1 MDIFERASR
10 DKLRFPSNV
19 GGLSTEQLW
28 DLPLTAKNPATLNLD
43 TLARGAHRDLKELE
57 EGSFVEVK
65 PDPRKAV
72 AQLRLDVLKHVIA
85 AKLEDKAAAEKAAET
100 AERKRRLLEAL
111 SQKEQG
117 ELVSMSREDIEKEI
131 AKLGG

>member
-10 DKLRFPSNV
+10 GKLRFDSNI
-19 GGLSTEQLW
+19 GALSTEQLW
-28 DLPLTAKNPATLNLD
+28 DLPLTAKNPTTLNLD
-43 TLARGAHRDLKELE
+43 SLARTAHRQLKELE